1 MTALAHSPTAA
12 LPANAASAQ
21 GSACATEVKDFAAAE
36 ALWRDLE
43 TAGTGSPYQR
53 FDWQKA
59 YVEAMAAD
67 GAFEPRVVQVRDG
80 LGRVL
85 LLLPLGIERQQGL
98 RIGAPIG
105 GKHANY
111 HMPLVAHGAALPSP
125 AELRA
130 LLREVGRALRLDAF
144 VFANLPLSWHGI
156 ANPLA
161 EGGRP
166 SPSNGY
172 RLSLSP
178 DAEA

>member
-21 GSACATEVKDFAAAE
+21 GAAFATEVKDFAAAE

-59 YVEAMAAD
+59 YVEAMAA
-67 GAFEPRVVQVRDG
+67 GSAFEARVVQVRDG

-85 LLLPLGIERQQGL
+85 LLLPLGIERRQGL

-111 HMPLVAHGAALPSP
+111 QYAARGAWRGAPLPCRVARSP
-125 AELRA
+125 A
-130 LLREVGRALRLDAF
+130 
-144 VFANLPLSWHGI
+144 
-156 ANPLA
+156 
-161 EGGRP
+161 
-166 SPSNGY
+166 
-172 RLSLSP
+172 
-178 DAEA
+178 